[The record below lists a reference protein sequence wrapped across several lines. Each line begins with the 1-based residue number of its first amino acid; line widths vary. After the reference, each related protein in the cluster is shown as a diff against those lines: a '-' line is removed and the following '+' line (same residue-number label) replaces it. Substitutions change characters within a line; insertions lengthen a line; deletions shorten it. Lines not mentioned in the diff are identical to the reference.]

1 MRHAVLLPALLAA
14 MSGLLALPCRAGGA
28 IGQSNVSQAEA
39 IRSATVGM
47 LPGEVITS
55 SNCTENMVD
64 GITLYSCE
72 VQWGAPP
79 SP

>member
-1 MRHAVLLPALLAA
+1 MRHAVLLPAELMA
-14 MSGLLALPCRAGGA
+14 MSGLLALPSLAGGA

-39 IRSATVGM
+39 IRSATLGM

-55 SNCTENMVD
+55 SNCTENLVD
-64 GITLYSCE
+64 GSTLYSCQ

>member
-1 MRHAVLLPALLAA
+1 
-14 MSGLLALPCRAGGA
+14 
-28 IGQSNVSQAEA
+28 
-39 IRSATVGM
+39 VGM